1 MGTELKQNGITDNL
15 LRNGKQKVVLNGQ
28 TSNWESIKAGVPQV
42 FILGPLLFL
51 IYINDLAEDL
61 SSNLKLFAAD
71 TMLYSVVRDLNIFA
85 NEFNYDLKK
94 LSWADQWKMSLNPD
108 PLKQ

>member
-1 MGTELKQNGITDNL
+1 MGTELKQNGITGNL
-15 LRNGKQKVVLNGQ
+15 LGNRKEKVVLNGQ
-28 TSNWESIKAGVPQV
+28 TSNWENIKAGVPQV

-51 IYINDLAEDL
+51 IYINDLAENL

-94 LSWADQWKMSLNPD
+94 IQLG
-108 PLKQ
+108 